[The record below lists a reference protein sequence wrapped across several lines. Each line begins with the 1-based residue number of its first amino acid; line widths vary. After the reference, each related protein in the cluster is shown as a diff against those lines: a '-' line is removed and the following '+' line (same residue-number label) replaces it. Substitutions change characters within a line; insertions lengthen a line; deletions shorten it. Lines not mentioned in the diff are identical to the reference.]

1 MIIKRCRDTVFYI
14 TIFYDAIL
22 YDTKDDFYYDFYIYI
37 LYIYVVYTDR
47 NIITQKGGDDFVSF
61 VLLFC
66 FLSEFYLLPYN

>member
-1 MIIKRCRDTVFYI
+1 MITKRCRDTVFYI

-22 YDTKDDFYYDFYIYI
+22 YNTKDAFYYDFYIYN
-37 LYIYVVYTDR
+37 IYVVYTDR

>member
-1 MIIKRCRDTVFYI
+1 MIIKRRRDTVFYI

-22 YDTKDDFYYDFYIYI
+22 YNTKDAFYYDLYIYI
-37 LYIYVVYTDR
+37 YIYIYVVYTDR

-66 FLSEFYLLPYN
+66 FLSEFLPITI